1 MFNERYFS
9 NLHNM
14 IIPLYGFNHYH
25 HANNCEEDIE
35 EFIGRDS
42 IIDKLSAWL
51 KDSPKTKYSGAY
63 LITGYRGMGKSSF
76 VHKAVAKLKEE
87 QKKNKKAIHGI
98 SWKPNNAK
106 YVTVTVNVG
115 NELLSTKELLGMVCK
130 VAYKRFFEETS
141 GKGWFYYRFNTIVAT
156 ALTIIAIIVMTL
168 FSLREVAES
177 HKNLMDMV
185 FGTGL
190 RTYPVYVM
198 AFIAL
203 LSSGWIA
210 NKFLGGLWK
219 LTGWRGFISIG
230 HIKHLW
236 EYIIERI
243 DADITFN
250 SETSAAPQNPVH
262 DIKMFFKFGKSV
274 SYPIADVPEMQEMLV
289 DLLNLI
295 DIHLFTHLHFIFI
308 IDELDKIAPK
318 DEERRLMPEY
328 NTSSSVNGESSNQ
341 SRQKALSDLLANM
354 KYFISSSKA
363 KFVFVAG
370 YDMYDE
376 TLSDISNREFNIHSI
391 FNGQINVSSFF
402 RRTNHYSGVESMIEQ
417 YLCHLLIDKDNRSGK
432 EYLRDYTAYCRKSWK
447 SQGLCKGSE
456 KWNVYEQI
464 LERRIVFLHNF
475 LTYLVYMSN
484 GSPKKLAMYIEKYAR
499 SRNRLDEKIDRD
511 KKLGDNYD
519 VNLGMGNSEYYLF
532 FDSRNVQRICFVN
545 YLIYPMIQNLV
556 DKSNIYNDKL
566 LVSTSFMI
574 SNLYKF
580 HKSGFS
586 MRNLEYMPELLDINK
601 MPELRDF
608 IGGIVD
614 FLTQTHIDES
624 VMNLYKYKFPMHLS
638 EEITFFSKT
647 SEEISY
653 LFNFSHDELLSVKNL
668 YMRQLDN
675 YKKEPEAMAV
685 ASLHHMLGDIYMLEE
700 NYELAIYEFQEAL
713 AALFRQTGTKI
724 ENLAFLR
731 KKSSRILFYIRVSLK
746 LGLAY
751 EKRKT
756 YDTAFLTYEQLVRK
770 LLEYKKD
777 ILLRKKDNKM
787 LLLQKLRNK
796 ESLFYD
802 IRITY
807 LAPLAKLFV
816 LEKMDLGGFTKR
828 DVDQAVQEFINLKDT
843 LEDKRPILFIDFNT
857 KLGDIMYYR
866 NKNEIFGNPWGEYID
881 KKHLNKKLE
890 ACDSRKKAHTGIV
903 HLPCAACLWYN
914 SAVMATIK
922 NILCKGEKDKLNYD
936 LHHSKSL
943 FFLNELLNKD
953 PQGKLSTLGSIP
965 LKVMAKSL
973 VGIANCL
980 FGCSQNMSTSKE
992 NEAYIHSFFHKL
1004 YQVSVEYIQQEENV
1018 GVKTP
1023 INIEFDEEMKLHLNT
1038 FMKSQLYYWSAALI
1052 YEMIGEYKSAHSI
1065 YCQMLDSVQ
1074 TCLSTTGIIASDGM
1088 LNFCHFLAVKSIQD
1102 SYKHYGHINTTEI
1115 DSFKRMLNLN
1125 LITDISLDDLSN
1137 SPDIEIVLYKYY
1149 HICFLSGKQ
1158 NLIYDVLNHV
1168 LHARQLGCEKIIS
1181 SLVQNIQNLRF
1192 KEEVNEQILF
1202 LLMPEFK
1209 AAFYEGKHNVMN
1221 TLLIYH
1227 TYLYNKDGFAS
1238 FMKRLKWNIFDEGLS
1253 ESDNRFQLLIYLIT
1267 DSLFCLNKV
1276 TDILSPLYSTT
1287 LYNNM
1292 YIGECY
1298 EREFVWNHLLIS
1310 LREIL
1315 YYAESKDKDHFI
1327 SGFQKRFRYKFDEK
1341 EIQNLF
1347 AHIAKY
1353 ITSLPTWYE
1362 WEKQPESPVEIIYDK
1377 ICPSSHRYLTS
1388 TYLIGNAVD
1397 YYHKAV
1403 EMHTGGKTYKEMMS
1417 TLYFLEDDL
1426 FNNSCYFKFA
1436 LELYCLNNGH
1446 IQKKIDSLERSYYR
1460 NKGLF
1465 DINNYLNDKRYE

>member
-1 MFNERYFS
+1 MFNERFFS

-35 EFIGRDS
+35 GFIGRDS

-51 KDSPKTKYSGAY
+51 KDSEGTKYSGAY

-76 VHKAVAKLKEE
+76 VHKAVEKLKEE
-87 QKKNKKAIHGI
+87 QKKEIHGI
-98 SWKPNNAK
+98 NWKPNNAK

-115 NELLSTKELLGMVCK
+115 NELLSTKELLGMACK
-130 VAYKRFFEETS
+130 VAYKRFHEITN
-141 GKGWFYYRFNTIVAT
+141 GKRWLYYRLNTFIATILILVAIAVLT
-156 ALTIIAIIVMTL
+156 YLALKEAANSRTSIIDL
-168 FSLREVAES
+168 F
-177 HKNLMDMV
+177 

-190 RTYPVYVM
+190 KTFPIYVF
-198 AFIAL
+198 AIVAAL
-203 LSSGWIA
+203 FSGRIA
-210 NKFLGGLWK
+210 NSALGALWK
-219 LTGWRGFISIG
+219 LTGWEKLVSVG

-236 EYIIERI
+236 EYLIERI
-243 DADITFN
+243 DADVTLS
-250 SETSAAPQNPVH
+250 SETGAIPQSVLH
-262 DIKMFFKFGKSV
+262 DFGMYFKFGRSV

-295 DIHLFTHLHFIFI
+295 DKHYCHIHFIFI
-308 IDELDKIAPK
+308 IDELDKISPK

-328 NTSSSVNGESSNQ
+328 NISNSVKGISGTQ
-341 SRQKALSDLLANM
+341 SRQKVLSDLLANM

-391 FNGQINVSSFF
+391 FNGHINVSSFF

-417 YLCHLLIDKDNRSGK
+417 YLCHMLIDNDHRNGK
-432 EYLRDYTAYCRKSWK
+432 EYLREYAAYCRKHWK
-447 SQGLCKGSE
+447 SQGLYRGCE
-456 KWNVYEQI
+456 KFNVYERI

-484 GSPKKLAMYIEKYAR
+484 GSPKKLAMYIEKYVR
-499 SRNRLDEKIDRD
+499 SRNRLDEKMERD
-511 KKLGDNYD
+511 KKLGKDYD

-545 YLIYPMIQNLV
+545 YLIFPMIQNLV

-668 YMRQLDN
+668 YMRQLEHYN
-675 YKKEPEAMAV
+675 NGKYEVMAV

-713 AALFRQTGTKI
+713 VSLHRQAETRN
-724 ENLAFLR
+724 ENLAFLH
-731 KKSSRILFYIRVSLK
+731 KEPSRILFYIRLSLK

-756 YDTAFLTYEQLVRK
+756 YDTAYLTYEQLVRK
-770 LLEYKKD
+770 LLEHKKE
-777 ILLRKKDNKM
+777 ISIRKKNINKIV
-787 LLLQKLRNK
+787 LQKLQNK
-796 ESLFYD
+796 ESLFND

-816 LEKMDLGGFTKR
+816 LEKMDLGGFTKE
-828 DVDQAVQEFINLKDT
+828 DVEQAVREFTELKDMA
-843 LEDKRPILFIDFNT
+843 EEKRPIMIVDFNT
-857 KLGDIMYYR
+857 KLGDMMYYR
-866 NKNEIFGNPWGEYID
+866 NKNEDFLNQLVEIID
-881 KKHLNKKLE
+881 KNHIAKKQE
-890 ACDSRKKAHTGIV
+890 ACKCRKSEHKGVKHFS
-903 HLPCAACLWYN
+903 CAACFWYN
-914 SAVMATIK
+914 SAIK
-922 NILCKGEKDKLNYD
+922 TAIENILYKGEENGLKYNLYP
-936 LHHSKSL
+936 SKAL
-943 FFLNELLNKD
+943 FFLNILLDKD
-953 PQGKLSTLGSIP
+953 SLGKLSTLGSIP
-965 LKVMAKSL
+965 LKAIAKSL

-980 FGCSQNMSTSKE
+980 LGCSHNASVSKLNEQN
-992 NEAYIHSFFHKL
+992 IHLFFDKL
-1004 YQVSVEYIQQEENV
+1004 YQVSVEYNKQEENV
-1018 GVKTP
+1018 GEKTP
-1023 INIEFDEEMKLHLNT
+1023 IKIEFEEEIKQHFDT

-1052 YEMIGEYKSAHSI
+1052 YEMIGEYKSAYSV
-1065 YCQMLDSVQ
+1065 YCQMLDSIQ
-1074 TCLSTTGIIASDGM
+1074 TCLPTIGIKASDGM
-1088 LNFCHFLAVKSIQD
+1088 LNFCHFLAIKSIQD

-1137 SPDIEIVLYKYY
+1137 SPDIEIILYKYY
-1149 HICFLSGKQ
+1149 HICFFSDDKELT
-1158 NLIYDVLNHV
+1158 YRVLNHV
-1168 LHARQLGCEKIIS
+1168 LSARQLGCEKIIS

-1209 AAFYEGKHNVMN
+1209 EAFYEGKHNVMN
-1221 TLLIYH
+1221 TLQVFQ
-1227 TYLYNKDGFAS
+1227 TYLYNKDGLAS
-1238 FMKRLKWNIFDEGLS
+1238 VMKRLKWNIFDEGS
-1253 ESDNRFQLLIYLIT
+1253 SDNDNRFQLLIYLTT

-1315 YYAESKDKDHFI
+1315 YYAESKDINHFI
-1327 SGFQKRFRYKFDEK
+1327 AGFQKRFRYKFDENK
-1341 EIQNLF
+1341 IQNLF
-1347 AHIAKY
+1347 ANLAKY

-1362 WEKQPESPVEIIYDK
+1362 WKQLSESPVEIIYDK

-1465 DINNYLNDKRYE
+1465 DINNYLKNKRYE

>member
-35 EFIGRDS
+35 GFIGRDS

-51 KDSPKTKYSGAY
+51 KDSDDTKYSGAY

-76 VHKAVAKLKEE
+76 VHKAVEKLKEE
-87 QKKNKKAIHGI
+87 QKKEIHGI
-98 SWKPNNAK
+98 NWKPNNAK

-115 NELLSTKELLGMVCK
+115 NELLSTKELLGMACK
-130 VAYKRFFEETS
+130 VAYKRFHEITN
-141 GKGWFYYRFNTIVAT
+141 GKRWLYYRLNTFIVTILTLAAIVAITYLLFKET
-156 ALTIIAIIVMTL
+156 ADSRT
-168 FSLREVAES
+168 SLIDFV
-177 HKNLMDMV
+177 L
-185 FGTGL
+185 GTGL
-190 RTYPVYVM
+190 KTFPIYVF
-198 AFIAL
+198 ATVAAL
-203 LSSGWIA
+203 FSGRIA
-210 NKFLGGLWK
+210 NSVLGALWK
-219 LTGWRGFISIG
+219 LTGCKKFVSVG

-236 EYIIERI
+236 EYLIERI
-243 DADITFN
+243 DADVTFN
-250 SETSAAPQNPVH
+250 SETGAVPQSVLH
-262 DIKMFFKFGKSV
+262 DFGMFFKFGRSV

-295 DIHLFTHLHFIFI
+295 DKHYCHIHFIFI
-308 IDELDKIAPK
+308 IDELDKISPK

-328 NTSSSVNGESSNQ
+328 NNSNSVNGDSSNR

-376 TLSDISNREFNIHSI
+376 TLSDISSREFNIHSI
-391 FNGQINVSSFF
+391 FNGHINVSSFF

-417 YLCHLLIDKDNRSGK
+417 YLCHLLIGNDHRNGK
-432 EYLRDYTAYCRKSWK
+432 EYLRYYAAYCRKQWNAH
-447 SQGLCKGSE
+447 GLYKGCE
-456 KWNVYEQI
+456 KWDVYERI
-464 LERRIVFLHNF
+464 LERRIIFLHNF

-484 GSPKKLAMYIEKYAR
+484 GSPKKLAMYIEKYVR
-499 SRNRLDEKIDRD
+499 SRNRLDEKMDRD
-511 KKLGDNYD
+511 KKLGKDYD

-668 YMRQLDN
+668 YMRQLEH
-675 YKKEPEAMAV
+675 YEKEKYEVMAV

-713 AALFRQTGTKI
+713 ASLFRQGTMDI
-724 ENLAFLR
+724 ETLPYL
-731 KKSSRILFYIRVSLK
+731 KKEPSRILFFIRLSLK

-756 YDTAFLTYEQLVRK
+756 YDTAYLTYEHLVRK
-770 LLEYKKD
+770 LLEYKEELVGAKQSCKCS
-777 ILLRKKDNKM
+777 LQNLQNK
-787 LLLQKLRNK
+787 LSIFN
-796 ESLFYD
+796 D

-816 LEKMDLGGFTKR
+816 LEKMDLGGFTSTNIK
-828 DVDQAVQEFINLKDT
+828 QAESEFTELVRLADENAS
-843 LEDKRPILFIDFNT
+843 ILSVDFNT

-866 NKNEIFGNPWGEYID
+866 NKDEDIRSSWDNVD
-881 KKHLNKKLE
+881 QKHIAEKRQECKERTDTVKGKL
-890 ACDSRKKAHTGIV
+890 
-903 HLPCAACLWYN
+903 HLPCSACLWYN
-914 SAVMATIK
+914 KAIMTVI
-922 NILCKGEKDKLNYD
+922 EKYIFTKISSKTYAAKR
-936 LHHSKSL
+936 SKSL
-943 FFLNELLNKD
+943 FFLDILLNKD
-953 PQGKLSTLGSIP
+953 VDGILSTLGTTP
-965 LKVMAKSL
+965 LKIILKSL
-973 VGIANCL
+973 VGMGNCL
-980 FGCSQNMSTSKE
+980 LSCSQKIGNK
-992 NEAYIHSFFHKL
+992 N
-1004 YQVSVEYIQQEENV
+1004 QQEANLHRFYDILHKASVSYVQNEECNS
-1018 GVKTP
+1018 VKQDIT
-1023 INIEFDEEMKLHLNT
+1023 IDFGKKDELPLSS
-1038 FMKSQLYYWSAALI
+1038 FMKSQLYYWGAALL
-1052 YEMIGEYKSAHSI
+1052 YEMIGEYKAAHSV
-1065 YCQMLDSVQ
+1065 YCQMLDAIQ
-1074 TCLSTTGIIASDGM
+1074 TCLPSTGLKASERM
-1088 LNFCHFLAVKSIQD
+1088 LSFCHFIAVKSIQD

-1137 SPDIEIVLYKYY
+1137 LPEIEIVLYKYY
-1149 HICFLSGKQ
+1149 NICFMSYNQDMIFK
-1158 NLIYDVLNHV
+1158 VLNHV
-1168 LHARQLGCEKIIS
+1168 LKTRQLGCDKIIS
-1181 SLVQNIQNLRF
+1181 CLVQNIQNMRF
-1192 KEEVNEQILF
+1192 KEVVNEQILF
-1202 LLMPEFK
+1202 MLMPGFRE
-1209 AAFYEGKHNVMN
+1209 AFYEGKHDVMT
-1221 TLLIYH
+1221 TLQIFD
-1227 TYLYNKDGFAS
+1227 TYLYNNEGFDS
-1238 FMKRLKWNIFDEGLS
+1238 IMSHLKWNICDEVS
-1253 ESDNRFQLLIYLIT
+1253 SNDDNRFQLLIYLVT

-1310 LREIL
+1310 LREVL
-1315 YYAESKDKDHFI
+1315 YFADSKDKNHFI
-1327 SGFQKRFRYKFDEK
+1327 TGFQKRYKFKFDK
-1341 EIQNLF
+1341 KTVQAVF
-1347 AHIAKY
+1347 AHISKY
-1353 ITSLPTWYE
+1353 ITNLPTWHE
-1362 WEKQPESPVEIIYDK
+1362 WKALAESPVEIVYDK

-1403 EMHTGGKTYKEMMS
+1403 EMHTGGKSYKEMMS

-1446 IQKKIDSLERSYYR
+1446 IQKKIDLLERSYYR

-1465 DINNYLNDKRYE
+1465 EINNYLNGK

>member
-35 EFIGRDS
+35 GFIGRDS

-51 KDSPKTKYSGAY
+51 KDSDDTKYSGAY

-76 VHKAVAKLKEE
+76 VHKAVEKLKEE
-87 QKKNKKAIHGI
+87 QKKEIHGI
-98 SWKPNNAK
+98 NWKPNNAK

-115 NELLSTKELLGMVCK
+115 NELLSTKELLGMACK
-130 VAYKRFFEETS
+130 VAYKRFHEITN
-141 GKGWFYYRFNTIVAT
+141 GKRWLYYRLNTFIVTILTLIAIVA
-156 ALTIIAIIVMTL
+156 LTYLVLKETTDSRT
-168 FSLREVAES
+168 SLIDS
-177 HKNLMDMV
+177 I

-190 RTYPVYVM
+190 KTFPIYVF
-198 AFIAL
+198 ATVAAL
-203 LSSGWIA
+203 FSGRIA
-210 NKFLGGLWK
+210 NSVLGALWK
-219 LTGWRGFISIG
+219 LTGCKKFVSVG

-236 EYIIERI
+236 EYLIERI
-243 DADITFN
+243 DADVTLN
-250 SETSAAPQNPVH
+250 SETGAVPQSVLH
-262 DIKMFFKFGKSV
+262 DFGMFFKFGRSV

-295 DIHLFTHLHFIFI
+295 DKHYCHIHFIFI
-308 IDELDKIAPK
+308 IDELDKISPK

-328 NTSSSVNGESSNQ
+328 NNSNSVNGDSSNR

-376 TLSDISNREFNIHSI
+376 TLSDISSREFNIHSI
-391 FNGQINVSSFF
+391 FNGHINVSSFF

-417 YLCHLLIDKDNRSGK
+417 YLCHLLINNDHRNGK
-432 EYLRDYTAYCRKSWK
+432 EYLRDYAAYCRKQWNA
-447 SQGLCKGSE
+447 QGLYKGCK
-456 KWNVYEQI
+456 KWDVYERI
-464 LERRIVFLHNF
+464 LERRIIFLHNF

-484 GSPKKLAMYIEKYAR
+484 GSPKKLAMYIEKYVR
-499 SRNRLDEKIDRD
+499 SRNRLDEKMDRD
-511 KKLGDNYD
+511 KKLGKDYD

-668 YMRQLDN
+668 YMRQLEH
-675 YKKEPEAMAV
+675 YEKEKYEVMAV

-713 AALFRQTGTKI
+713 ASLFRQGTMDI
-724 ENLAFLR
+724 ETLPYL
-731 KKSSRILFYIRVSLK
+731 KKEPSRILFFIRLSLK

-756 YDTAFLTYEQLVRK
+756 YDTAYLTYEHLVRK
-770 LLEYKKD
+770 LLEYKEELVGAKQSCKCS
-777 ILLRKKDNKM
+777 LQNLQNK
-787 LLLQKLRNK
+787 LSIFN
-796 ESLFYD
+796 D

-816 LEKMDLGGFTKR
+816 LEKMDLGGFTSSN
-828 DVDQAVQEFINLKDT
+828 VCQAEDEFNELICLADEKAS
-843 LEDKRPILFIDFNT
+843 ILSVDFNT

-866 NKNEIFGNPWGEYID
+866 NKDEKIRSSWDNVDQEHIEEKRQECIERTHD
-881 KKHLNKKLE
+881 KK
-890 ACDSRKKAHTGIV
+890 SQ
-903 HLPCAACLWYN
+903 HLPCSACLWYN
-914 SAVMATIK
+914 KAIMTSIEKYIFTEDSNLTYATRP
-922 NILCKGEKDKLNYD
+922 
-936 LHHSKSL
+936 SKSL
-943 FFLNELLNKD
+943 FFLDILLNKD
-953 PQGKLSTLGSIP
+953 VDGILSTLGTTP
-965 LKVMAKSL
+965 LKIILKSL
-973 VGIANCL
+973 VGMGNCL
-980 FGCSQNMSTSKE
+980 LSCSQKIE
-992 NEAYIHSFFHKL
+992 NKK
-1004 YQVSVEYIQQEENV
+1004 QQEANLHRFYDILHKASV
-1018 GVKTP
+1018 SYVQ
-1023 INIEFDEEMKLHLNT
+1023 NEECNSIKQDITIDFGKKEELPLSS
-1038 FMKSQLYYWSAALI
+1038 FMKSQLYYWGAALL
-1052 YEMIGEYKSAHSI
+1052 YEMIGEYKAAHSV
-1065 YCQMLDSVQ
+1065 YCQMLDAIQ
-1074 TCLSTTGIIASDGM
+1074 TCLPSTGFNASERM
-1088 LNFCHFLAVKSIQD
+1088 LSFCHFIALKSIQD

-1137 SPDIEIVLYKYY
+1137 SPEIEIVLYKYY
-1149 HICFLSGKQ
+1149 NICFMSYNQ
-1158 NLIYDVLNHV
+1158 NIIFKVLNHV
-1168 LHARQLGCEKIIS
+1168 LKTRQLGCDKIIS
-1181 SLVQNIQNLRF
+1181 CLVQNIQNMRF
-1192 KEEVNEQILF
+1192 KEVVNEQILF
-1202 LLMPEFK
+1202 ILMPGFRE
-1209 AAFYEGKHNVMN
+1209 AFYEGKHDVMT
-1221 TLLIYH
+1221 TLQIFD
-1227 TYLYNKDGFAS
+1227 TYLYNNEGFDS
-1238 FMKRLKWNIFDEGLS
+1238 IMSHLKWNICDEVS
-1253 ESDNRFQLLIYLIT
+1253 SNDDNRFQLLIYLVT

-1310 LREIL
+1310 LREVL
-1315 YYAESKDKDHFI
+1315 YFADSKDKNHFI
-1327 SGFQKRFRYKFDEK
+1327 TGFQKRYKYKFDEK
-1341 EIQNLF
+1341 TVQAVF
-1347 AHIAKY
+1347 AHISKY
-1353 ITSLPTWYE
+1353 ITNLPTWHE
-1362 WEKQPESPVEIIYDK
+1362 WKALAESPVEIVYDK

-1465 DINNYLNDKRYE
+1465 EINNYLNGK